1 MPGGRATVPV
11 HTAARP
17 AGPAPHGAALAFTLT
32 LSVHSMTDR
41 EAEEVGC
48 SPGSPPQQLTRG
60 SQSPQR
66 RRKGSPL
73 GGPWLRGSMSQ
84 PGQVGAPGE
93 AGICS
98 PLMRRPCFGVR
109 GPRTGR
115 PGAWRGPRGVSGM
128 LGPEPRP
135 PRSGGS
141 RRSPSTAF
149 EGEAILSHRPEL
161 NPGGGLDR
169 SSWTVVW
176 RGSRGR
182 PAEPRGRL

>member
-48 SPGSPPQQLTRG
+48 SPGSPPPAPHTRLSKPAAPEEG
-60 SQSPQR
+60 EPPGGAVAQGKHVSA
-66 RRKGSPL
+66 GAG
-73 GGPWLRGSMSQ
+73 GGPRRGRHLLPSH
-84 PGQVGAPGE
+84 A
-93 AGICS
+93 
-98 PLMRRPCFGVR
+98 RPCFGVR

-135 PRSGGS
+135 PRSGGG